1 MKEQKQATSYRLVPM
16 TRELVPQ
23 IAELERLCFSKPWS
37 EQMLADELDNPLASF
52 IVAVGDNDQV
62 LGYAGLTVVAGEGYI
77 DNIAVREEYRRQGI
91 AQALL
96 EVFLRFG
103 TAHQLAFL
111 TLEVRASNEPAKRL
125 YLKHGFAQV
134 GRRKNYYDQP
144 TEDAILMTKFF
155 QNETDQ

>member
-1 MKEQKQATSYRLVPM
+1 MKEQKQATSYRLTPM
-16 TRELVPQ
+16 TIELVPQ

-37 EQMLADELDNPLASF
+37 EQMLADELDNPLASY

-77 DNIAVREEYRRQGI
+77 DNIAVRKEYRLQGI

>member
-37 EQMLADELDNPLASF
+37 EQMLADELDNPLASY

-77 DNIAVREEYRRQGI
+77 DNIAVRKEYRLQGI

>member
-1 MKEQKQATSYRLVPM
+1 MSEQNQATSYRLTPM
-16 TRELVPQ
+16 TIELVPQ

-37 EQMLADELDNPLASF
+37 EQMLADELDNPLASY

-77 DNIAVREEYRRQGI
+77 DNIAVRKEYRLQGI

-103 TAHQLAFL
+103 AAHQLAFL

-125 YLKHGFAQV
+125 YLKHGFEQV

-155 QNETDQ
+155 SNETDQ

>member
-1 MKEQKQATSYRLVPM
+1 MKEQNQATSYRLMPM
-16 TRELVPQ
+16 TMDLVPQ

-37 EQMLADELDNPLASF
+37 ERMLADELDNPLASY
-52 IVAVGDNDQV
+52 IVAVGDNNQV

-77 DNIAVREEYRRQGI
+77 DNIAVRKEYRLQGI

-103 TAHQLAFL
+103 EAHQLAFL

-125 YLKHGFAQV
+125 YLKHGFEQV

-155 QNETDQ
+155 SNEIDQ